1 MLQFFVF
8 DVNNNFPT
16 NIHTFQ
22 LTSLNAQKLLQSCRM
37 QIEKKETAQKNKNKE
52 KLLVFP
58 ICFLQNVVDW
68 QWFIWKL
75 VRASRTSNNIEFHG
89 KQHKKILL
97 CTLPGQ
103 AFCNGNPKGTVDR
116 VFIQFIYLANVS
128 KVHF

>member
-1 MLQFFVF
+1 MEKKKELENVNVAVFGF

-58 ICFLQNVVDW
+58 ICFLQNVVD
-68 QWFIWKL
+68 
-75 VRASRTSNNIEFHG
+75 
-89 KQHKKILL
+89 
-97 CTLPGQ
+97 
-103 AFCNGNPKGTVDR
+103 
-116 VFIQFIYLANVS
+116 
-128 KVHF
+128 